1 MKSRGFWY
9 VMMIGSVALFGV
21 SMALGRY
28 LFPDNFLLSNV
39 FFIGILLLHVGQ
51 IPARS
56 MKIGNDK
63 KIPGPMI
70 IIKTILFGFT
80 WWFPLKQG
88 VINK

>member
-21 SMALGRY
+21 SIALGRY
-28 LFPDNFLLSNV
+28 LFPDNFLLSNIFV
-39 FFIGILLLHVGQ
+39 IGILLLHSAQ
-51 IPARS
+51 IPGS
-56 MKIGNDK
+56 MKIGNDRQV
-63 KIPGPMI
+63 PGSMI

>member
-1 MKSRGFWY
+1 VFS
-9 VMMIGSVALFGV
+9 I
-21 SMALGRY
+21 ALGRY
-28 LFPDNFLLSNV
+28 LFPDNYILSYV
-39 FFIGILLLHVGQ
+39 FFIGILLLHLAQ

-63 KIPGPMI
+63 QIPGSMT

-88 VINK
+88 IIDK